1 MALGVLQDLVAGTR
15 VRLKADPG
23 KIGQCTGRKREAGGF
38 TLIEVEFG
46 PNNRSFQRGTQLEI
60 VPEHESMYDLFNSGR
75 FGGPKDLAQIVVTA
89 KLSGDLTNVF
99 YSMEVG
105 NTDFLPHQFRSVLK
119 FIESQRGR
127 ILIADEVGLGK
138 TIEAIYIWKELQARE
153 GARRFLV
160 VCPSML
166 REKWKRDFEIR
177 FGIEAEI
184 VDANELIEKVQSASQ
199 HPNSRSFVLI
209 ASLEGIRAKDIDWD
223 ADSRVARQKLCGILA
238 QTAERSSDSIF
249 DLVVIDEAHYLRNA
263 STASHKT
270 AGLLRENTAN
280 LVLLSA
286 TPIQTSDE
294 NLFNLLS
301 LLSPEDYTNYLT
313 YRELA
318 QSNSILIR
326 LENSI
331 KYKGDVEEARAILE
345 EANNGSILFDDRFH
359 TELENALTKDFL
371 TREERIDLARK
382 IAERSFFSRFISRTR
397 KRDVIENRVIRV
409 PSTYQFSFSEYEK
422 QIYDNV
428 TQYIREK
435 SAGGST
441 IYKLTLVARQR
452 QMTSSLPAA
461 FLHWRDHHSFDDMLW
476 DDLGVVD
483 FEEGNSQDSVKDDV
497 LNLPFYVDLKQLE
510 LNDSKYNELKRQVTQ
525 LLLKDPREKLIIFSF
540 YRGTISYLERRL
552 QADGFRT
559 ISLMG
564 GMRKDKDRILD
575 DFASPD
581 GPNIFI
587 SSEVGAEGI
596 DLQFCHTIIN
606 YDLPWNPMKLEQ
618 RIGRIDRIGQESAKI
633 YIYNITCLD
642 TIEDQVLLRLYDRIQ
657 IFKESIGDLEDILGD
672 NLERLALDLIDPNL
686 TDQERKK
693 LFEQNSLAIIQK
705 RKLRNEL
712 EDKAID
718 FFGFSDYIIRSISD
732 AKKLD
737 RYIGPT
743 DTLGLVEDFIEA
755 RYPDTK
761 ISFFKDMNARVIRLS
776 PQAKVDF
783 AMYIDRVKPPVSTQ
797 LHRSN
802 SDTLCLFDPKL
813 KVEKTNLPVER
824 IDAIHPIIRWIV
836 EENEKRLEDR
846 HPCSA
851 ITLSKSVEGV
861 PNDNYLYYIQ
871 LWSAVGWK
879 SKKELRFFAASIT
892 GQLLDTNDA
901 EKLVVAAFR
910 KGKAWRYWDESISF
924 NAISSALEK
933 LNQFGF
939 SQYAQFEQAF
949 LSENAQICAK
959 QEEYATRTADR
970 KKEELNERID
980 RLTSEGRTRTIKMEQ
995 GRLAKVQAQLD
1006 IQKERIN
1013 RYKNAFTNV
1022 IELAIGII
1030 KNGE

>member
-1 MALGVLQDLVAGTR
+1 MVEPESFKEGVR
-15 VRLKADPG
+15 VRLKANPG
-23 KIGQCTGRKREAGGF
+23 RIGRFTGRDREAGGF
-38 TLIEVEFG
+38 VLLEVEFG
-46 PNNRSFQRGTQLEI
+46 PNDRSFQRSTQLEI
-60 VPEHESMYDLFNSGR
+60 VPDHESMYDLFNSGR
-75 FGGPKDLAQIVVTA
+75 FGGPADLARIVVTA
-89 KLSGDLTNVF
+89 KLAGDLTNVF

-105 NTDFLPHQFRSVLK
+105 NTDFLSHQFKPVLK

-138 TIEAIYIWKELQARE
+138 TIESIYIWKELQARE

-184 VDANELIEKVQSASQ
+184 VDAKDLIDKVQGAAQ
-199 HPNSRSFVLI
+199 HPASRSFVLI
-209 ASLEGIRAKDIDWD
+209 VSLEGVRAKDTEWD
-223 ADSRVARQKLCGILA
+223 ADSRGARQKLCGILA
-238 QTAERSSDSIF
+238 QTADRANDYIF

-270 AGLLRENTAN
+270 AGLLRENSAS

-301 LLSPEDYTNYLT
+301 LISPEEYNNYLT
-313 YRELA
+313 FQEL
-318 QSNSILIR
+318 SGVNSTLIR

-331 KYKGDVEEARAILE
+331 KYNGNIEEASAILE
-345 EANNGSILFDDRFH
+345 QAEASSQLLDPLFLS
-359 TELENALTKDFL
+359 ELKYALSKDSL
-371 TREERIDLARK
+371 TREERIDYARK
-382 IAERSFFSRFISRTR
+382 IAEHSFFSRFISRTR

-409 PSTYQFSFSEYEK
+409 PTTFDFRFSEYEK
-422 QIYDNV
+422 RIYDNV
-428 TQYIREK
+428 TRYIRGK
-435 SAGGST
+435 SSRSST

-461 FLHWRDHHSFDDMLW
+461 FQHWKDHNSLGDMLW
-476 DDLGVVD
+476 DDLGLSELEETDPRDSLGDD
-483 FEEGNSQDSVKDDV
+483 FSD
-497 LNLPFYVDLKQLE
+497 LPFDVEMHRLE
-510 LNDSKYNELKRQVTQ
+510 ENDSKYEKLKSQVAELISKT
-525 LLLKDPREKLIIFSF
+525 PTEKLIIFSF

-552 QADGFRT
+552 QADGFKT

-564 GMRKDKDRILD
+564 GMRKEKGKILE
-575 DFASPD
+575 DFASIE
-581 GPNIFI
+581 GPNILI

-618 RIGRIDRIGQESAKI
+618 RIGRIDRIGQNSEKI
-633 YIYNITCLD
+633 FIYNMTCLD
-642 TIEDQVLLRLYDRIQ
+642 TIEDRVLLKLYERIQ

-686 TDQERKK
+686 TDQEREARM
-693 LFEQNSLAIIQK
+693 EQNSLAVIQK

-743 DTLGLVEDFIEA
+743 DTRSLVEDFFA
-755 RYPDTK
+755 SKYPGTR
-761 ISFFKDMNARVIRLS
+761 ILPFKDLDARLIRLS
-776 PQAKVDF
+776 PLAKADL
-783 AMYIDRVKPPVSTQ
+783 AMYIERVKPPVSTQ
-797 LHRSN
+797 LHRAEAEI
-802 SDTLCLFDPKL
+802 LCLFDTKIIL
-813 KVEKTNLPVER
+813 ERTNVSVER

-851 ITLSKSVEGV
+851 IALSEPVEGV
-861 PNDNYLYYIQ
+861 RNGDYVYHIQ
-871 LWSAVGWK
+871 LWSADGWK
-879 SKKELRFFAASIT
+879 SKKELHFFAAPII
-892 GQLLDTNDA
+892 GQALDSNDA
-901 EKLVVAAFR
+901 EKLVVTAFRRGKVWRDWEQDAAFNTT
-910 KGKAWRYWDESISF
+910 A
-924 NAISSALEK
+924 SALENLVK
-933 LNQFGF
+933 HGF
-939 SQYAQFEQAF
+939 AQYGQFEQAF
-949 LSENAQICAK
+949 LSENAQTCAK
-959 QEEYATRTADR
+959 QEEYAQRTAER
-970 KKEELNERID
+970 KKEELNDLIER
-980 RLTSEGRTRTIKMEQ
+980 LYNEGKTKTIKMQQ
-995 GRLAKVQAQLD
+995 GRLAKVEAQLD
-1006 IQKERIN
+1006 IQKARID
-1013 RYKNAFTNV
+1013 RYKNASTNV